1 VPILNTPDAHHLPLI
16 RTWYDDGIRIGTVD
30 KTRVKMTSNSLNTMQ
45 GKTVVITGAT
55 NGIGKAAALALGA
68 AGAQVIVVGRS
79 REKAEAVAATIHARG
94 GSAEIALADL
104 SLVGQVRRLAAE
116 LRDRFSRIDVLV
128 NNAGAIFNTRQVTEE
143 GFEMTFA
150 LNHLSYFVLTTELLP
165 VLIASAPA
173 RVVSVSSGAHWGGKL
188 DFENLQ
194 GARGYSGFTM
204 YAHSKL
210 MNIAFTTELA
220 RRMAAQGAQVTANAM
235 HPGFVGTGFATN
247 NGGLMK
253 LGMQMLRPFI
263 LSPEQGADT
272 LVWLASAPEME
283 GKTGGYYEKRKPA
296 PLSPAARDAD
306 AARRLWEVSEALA
319 ARVLV

>member
-1 VPILNTPDAHHLPLI
+1 MIP
-16 RTWYDDGIRIGTVD
+16 
-30 KTRVKMTSNSLNTMQ
+30 NSLNSMQ

-55 NGIGKAAALALGA
+55 NGIGKAAALALA
-68 AGAQVIVVGRS
+68 SAGARVVVVGRS
-79 REKAEAVAATIHARG
+79 LDKAQAVADAIRAG
-94 GSAEIALADL
+94 GAGSAEVALADL
-104 SLVGQVRRLAAE
+104 SLVAQVRRLAAE

-128 NNAGAIFNTRQVTEE
+128 NNAGALFNSREVTAE
-143 GFEMTFA
+143 GFERTFA

-165 VLIASAPA
+165 VLIASAPT

-188 DFENLQ
+188 DFDNLQ
-194 GARGYSGFTM
+194 GERGYSGFGA
-204 YAHSKL
+204 YSSSKL

-220 RRMAAQGAQVTANAM
+220 RRMAAQGANVTANAM

-272 LVWLASAPEME
+272 LVWLAAAPEME

-296 PLSPAARDAD
+296 PVSPAGRDAD
-306 AARRLWEVSEALA
+306 AARRLWEVSEALVS
-319 ARVLV
+319 RVTV